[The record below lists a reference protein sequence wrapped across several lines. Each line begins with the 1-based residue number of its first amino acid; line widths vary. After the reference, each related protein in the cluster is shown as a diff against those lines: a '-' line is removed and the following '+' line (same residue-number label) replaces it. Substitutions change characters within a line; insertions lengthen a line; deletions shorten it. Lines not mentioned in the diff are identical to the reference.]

1 MNPVLWMVV
10 LFGLV
15 GPFLTFGV
23 GFAIWINLL
32 VGLFSTYMGEKN
44 AAAFQNK
51 KSGSD
56 FIDPNQ
62 KDAFLA

>member
-1 MNPVLWMVV
+1 MNPILWMVV

-23 GFAIWINLL
+23 GFGLWINLL

-44 AAAFQNK
+44 VAMLKNE
-51 KSGSD
+51 KSGSIL
-56 FIDPNQ
+56 IDPNE
-62 KDAFLA
+62 KDAFSA

>member
-23 GFAIWINLL
+23 GFAIVIKAL
-32 VGLFSTYMGEKN
+32 VGLFSAYMGEKTY
-44 AAAFQNK
+44 AKFK
-51 KSGSD
+51 GLKPGSE
-56 FIDPNQ
+56 FIDPNS
-62 KDAFLA
+62 KEAMA

>member
-23 GFAIWINLL
+23 GFAIVIKTL
-32 VGLFSTYMGEKN
+32 VALFSAYMADEKLS
-44 AAAFQNK
+44 ALQGK
-51 KSGSD
+51 KAGSE